1 MKARDYID
9 TAGPDARKVDRPGW
23 PQKRIDLTPAPG
35 RCRCGAP
42 TMILRYAQ
50 RSPKAPA
57 PSRETAR
64 FQWQYVGV
72 QEGTRRHA
80 ERTKAPQIPR
90 TARVLLALPKDSQA
104 GRRRF
109 DPGRPLSRQQVFR
122 GVVHRLADI
131 AIGRHQ
137 PEEI

>member
-23 PQKRIDLTPAPG
+23 PQTRIDLTPAPG

-64 FQWQYVGV
+64 FQRQCVGV
-72 QEGTRRHA
+72 QEGTRSHA
-80 ERTKAPQIPR
+80 ERTKAPKFLEQPASCLHFRRIPKLDVAGS
-90 TARVLLALPKDSQA
+90 TPVARSRESAVTRQGFFLRSARA
-104 GRRRF
+104 GR
-109 DPGRPLSRQQVFR
+109 
-122 GVVHRLADI
+122 
-131 AIGRHQ
+131 
-137 PEEI
+137 